1 MEDHCVHVG
10 CPREQAE
17 SEGTFKIGRV
27 IPRGRLDSGAA
38 PSPGNLV
45 LAFHSQESP
54 SMRFPLAMESAEVNR
69 RGGLLI
75 LGARE
80 R

>member
-1 MEDHCVHVG
+1 MGRGLRTLPPPRLLLNTDSTGMGFIRATVKGAVLMEGHCVHVG

-38 PSPGNLV
+38 PLQV
-45 LAFHSQESP
+45 TWC
-54 SMRFPLAMESAEVNR
+54 
-69 RGGLLI
+69 
-75 LGARE
+75 
-80 R
+80 